1 MRLHQARGRTF
12 FTGTSKNTS
21 SIYRMIESSED
32 LVVVI
37 GAVAAAFT
45 GCMAAIRLSKCVHIN
60 VCWGCLEL
68 KRKVKGAD
76 DERPETPRSVQV

>member
-1 MRLHQARGRTF
+1 
-12 FTGTSKNTS
+12 
-21 SIYRMIESSED
+21 MIESAED

-60 VCWGCLEL
+60 MCWGCLVL
-68 KRKVKGAD
+68 KRKVKG
-76 DERPETPRSVQV
+76 DERAERPQTPERAESLQV

>member
-1 MRLHQARGRTF
+1 
-12 FTGTSKNTS
+12 
-21 SIYRMIESSED
+21 
-32 LVVVI
+32 
-37 GAVAAAFT
+37 VAAAFT

-76 DERPETPRSVQV
+76 DERLE